1 MSESEPNKMAGFLSI
16 LAEIES
22 MSIGKE
28 VALVLAG
35 GNPGN
40 IITVTVA
47 AAIVVA
53 ALTKDPHKPPELMD
67 RCGQIVLLQVVVAK
81 GKKFF
86 GGN

>member
-28 VALVLAG
+28 VALLPG
-35 GNPGN
+35 GNHGN
-40 IITVTVA
+40 IITVTA

-67 RCGQIVLLQVVVAK
+67 KYGQIVFLQVVVAK
-81 GKKFF
+81 GKEFF
-86 GGN
+86 GGK

>member
-1 MSESEPNKMAGFLSI
+1 MSESEPDKMAGFLSI

-28 VALVLAG
+28 VALLPG

-40 IITVTVA
+40 IITVTAA